1 MSTEINEANEAK
13 QSKKGGKAA
22 KIIAGVVFGG
32 CLAASLGLNIY
43 QAVVPNQKTADFID
57 YMYERIAESEK
68 KENEYIEDGYK
79 VGGEYEIRST
89 THISD
94 AYKSGDDSQL
104 SEEDKE
110 TLKMAKEVLDE
121 VVEDGMSDYEKEEA
135 VYKWMVKNIGHGR
148 GGVISRP
155 GMDRSAF
162 TPHDVLIS
170 KGAVC
175 VGYATTFRLF
185 MNMLGMD
192 CRIVHNEYH
201 SWDLVK
207 LEDGWYHV
215 DIYSDAHGVL
225 YGNFNMTDQTARNGH
240 NWDESAL
247 PEAKSVKYSP
257 AVQNAVEVDG
267 LMDIP
272 AAMLEALDGKSTT
285 LFYKF
290 KQPLSDED
298 MGKADFLVNILD
310 TVLSGG
316 MLEDG
321 GSYYFGAAW
330 YPSDREDD
338 YILGL
343 LLESH
348 DSEEET
354 GIDMDSPEAKEI
366 IKQVAEVFGL
376 DPAMLGGDPEGG
388 DYPIDDIVSGADGP
402 VEVVTNPDG
411 TVVNTWDGGGSVEL
425 R

>member
-22 KIIAGVVFGG
+22 KIIVGVVFGG

-388 DYPIDDIVSGADGP
+388 DYPIDDIVGGADGP
-402 VEVVTNPDG
+402 VEVVTKPDG
-411 TVVNTWDGGGSVEL
+411 TVVTTWDGGGSVEL

>member
-411 TVVNTWDGGGSVEL
+411 TVVTTWNGGGSVEL

>member
-1 MSTEINEANEAK
+1 
-13 QSKKGGKAA
+13 
-22 KIIAGVVFGG
+22 
-32 CLAASLGLNIY
+32 
-43 QAVVPNQKTADFID
+43 
-57 YMYERIAESEK
+57 
-68 KENEYIEDGYK
+68 
-79 VGGEYEIRST
+79 
-89 THISD
+89 
-94 AYKSGDDSQL
+94 
-104 SEEDKE
+104 
-110 TLKMAKEVLDE
+110 
-121 VVEDGMSDYEKEEA
+121 
-135 VYKWMVKNIGHGR
+135 
-148 GGVISRP
+148 
-155 GMDRSAF
+155 MDRSAF

-316 MLEDG
+316 MLEDV

-343 LLESH
+343 LLESR

-388 DYPIDDIVSGADGP
+388 DYPIDDISGGADGP
-402 VEVVTNPDG
+402 VEVVTKPDG
-411 TVVNTWDGGGSVEL
+411 TVVTTWNGGGSVEL

>member
-388 DYPIDDIVSGADGP
+388 DYPIDDIVGGADGP
-402 VEVVTNPDG
+402 VEVVTKPDG
-411 TVVNTWDGGGSVEL
+411 TEVTTWDGGGSVEL